1 MDNHLHGA
9 GGGPA
14 SIYRG
19 HARSLTCTAA
29 IEARVRQS
37 KPGDV
42 ILSNSDWHEAQL
54 KEQRLPLRDDLDTMA
69 PHNPIVLVRG
79 GHEYILNSAALTR
92 WGITPETPQPAGG
105 RITRYP
111 DGRLNG
117 ELVDTAK
124 SLVRLPPAAPR
135 TPNQQLADRVADYK
149 KLNAAG
155 LTSIRHPGISIADY
169 RMLQEMQKRGELT
182 IRINALLRPS
192 VGPSAVE
199 PLIGDSGIKPGEG
212 DEWLRIGGVKLGV
225 DGGFEGGLMREPY
238 EKPWDENGT
247 FRGLQTI
254 DTERFFTVV
263 RDLNRLDWRVATH
276 AVGDAAIDLVLNAYE
291 KANAERSIVGRR
303 WSIEHAF
310 IGRPDH
316 LPRMKALGV
325 AIAGQNHL
333 YLAGPSLV
341 KYWGAA
347 RAGITTPVKMY
358 LDAGLPVSSG
368 TDAPVVPYPPLW
380 TLYHFITRDTITGG
394 VLGADQRVTRQQ
406 ALRMATINNAWLNME
421 ERTKGSIEPNK
432 FADLVILNEDPL
444 TCPEPRLRDAKVAG
458 DDRRWQ
464 GRCRHAALGVGPSSS
479 DPGAKTQA
487 RPKTATNAV
496 GRQPDCAAAP
506 GTPATA
512 PPARRHRQTRRAP
525 TQTQSDRRSPGRTA
539 RLATRDP
546 SESRGSNPI
555 ATPMTTGVRTCR
567 TIDSQQRRLLRAE
580 RHPDADLLGP
590 QRHAVRHHAEDAETR
605 QRQRQHADA
614 ARQSCWP
621 GAGPACADR
630 NPRASPSRSG

>member
-1 MDNHLHGA
+1 MRYILCATSIVIGAITAAGQVLPRPPAPDLILINGRVITVDRQFTVAEGVAIAGDRIMTIGNEDQLRALSGPATRIVDLKGNTVIPGLMDNHLHGA
-9 GGGPA
+9 GGG
-14 SIYRG
+14 RG
-19 HARSLTCTAA
+19 VDLSRSRSLGDVYAA
-29 IEARVRQS
+29 IAARVKQS
-37 KPGDV
+37 QPGEIIV
-42 ILSNSDWHEAQL
+42 SNSDWHEAQL
-54 KEQRLPLRDDLDTMA
+54 QEQRLPLRDDLDKVA
-69 PHNPIVLVRG
+69 PQHPVVLVRG
-79 GHEYILNSAALTR
+79 GHEYILNSAALAR
-92 WGITPETPQPAGG
+92 WNITTDIPQPPGG
-105 RITRYP
+105 RITRYA

-124 SLVRLPPAAPR
+124 SLVKLPPAAPR

-169 RMLQEMQKRGELT
+169 RMLQEMQNRGELT
-182 IRINALLRPS
+182 IRINALLRAGNDAI
-192 VGPSAVE
+192 VN
-199 PLIGDSGIKPGEG
+199 SGIRQGEG

-254 DTERFFTVV
+254 DTERFFTLV

-291 KANAERSIVGRR
+291 KANAERSIVNRR

-325 AIAGQNHL
+325 AISAQHHL

-341 KYWGAA
+341 QYWGAT
-347 RAGITTPVKMY
+347 RAGITTPAKMY

-432 FADLVILNEDPL
+432 LADLVILNEDPL
-444 TCPEPRLRDAKVAG
+444 TCPEPQLRDAKV
-458 DDRRWQ
+458 
-464 GRCRHAALGVGPSSS
+464 
-479 DPGAKTQA
+479 
-487 RPKTATNAV
+487 
-496 GRQPDCAAAP
+496 
-506 GTPATA
+506 
-512 PPARRHRQTRRAP
+512 
-525 TQTQSDRRSPGRTA
+525 
-539 RLATRDP
+539 LATIV
-546 SESRGSNPI
+546 GGKVV
-555 ATPMTTGVRTCR
+555 A
-567 TIDSQQRRLLRAE
+567 
-580 RHPDADLLGP
+580 
-590 QRHAVRHHAEDAETR
+590 
-605 QRQRQHADA
+605 
-614 ARQSCWP
+614 
-621 GAGPACADR
+621 GALP
-630 NPRASPSRSG
+630 